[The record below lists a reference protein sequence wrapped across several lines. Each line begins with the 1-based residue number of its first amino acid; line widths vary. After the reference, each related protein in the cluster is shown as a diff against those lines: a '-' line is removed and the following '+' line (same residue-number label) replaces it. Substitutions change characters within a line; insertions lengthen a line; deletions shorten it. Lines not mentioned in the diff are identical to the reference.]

1 MFDELFCMVEP
12 VDIRENDIQSLFPEE
27 FKILLKDRTTQK
39 NIFWATDSYSS
50 FGEGFQYKDE
60 ITIPHVT
67 GGEYGR
73 IIQPRSVKSRDEQE
87 KRAKN
92 MAEVFTPSWV
102 CNAQNNLIDNAWF
115 GRENVFNEEFIDEQG
130 IHRWKANEEKVVF
143 PARTGKKAWKAYVRD
158 IRLEITC
165 GEGPYVVSR
174 YDTVSGE
181 LIPLNQRVG
190 FLDRKL
196 RVVGEN
202 TRTRK
207 DWLSMAKDAIKASYG
222 FEWQGDNL
230 LLARESVFFSFIEY
244 YQARFNEVPP
254 MEDLHEVAEIVSWNF
269 WQMDGLKMVV
279 PDSCE
284 EKYIETLFDGQVKQK
299 CDACVKGE
307 MKGHIGNHCVIMDWF
322 AEGGP
327 VTFQFQELISSR

>member
-1 MFDELFCMVEP
+1 MHQTHSFDGL
-12 VDIRENDIQSLFPEE
+12 VDISETSFWELFPEE
-27 FKILLKDRTTQK
+27 LNALLKDRTTQK
-39 NIFWATDSYSS
+39 NIFWATDSYAYL
-50 FGEGFQYKDE
+50 GKGFQYKDN
-60 ITIPHVT
+60 ITVAHIT
-67 GGEYGR
+67 GAECGR
-73 IIQPRSVKSRDEQE
+73 IVRPRSVKE
-87 KRAKN
+87 KEDQVKRIRS
-92 MAEVFTPSWV
+92 MAEVFTPSWI
-102 CNAQNNLIDNAWF
+102 CNAQNNLIDYAWF

-130 IHRWKANEEKVVF
+130 VHCWKTNEAKIVF
-143 PARTGKKAWKAYVRD
+143 PAKTGKKAWQAYVRD

-181 LIPLNQRVG
+181 LIPLSQRVG

-196 RVVGEN
+196 RVVCEN
-202 TRTRK
+202 TRTKK
-207 DWLSMAKDAIKASYG
+207 DWLSMAKDAIKSSYG

-244 YQARFNEVPP
+244 YQAHFNEAPP

-284 EKYIETLFDGQVKQK
+284 EKYIETLFDGPVKQK

-307 MKGHIGNHCVIMDWF
+307 MKGHIGDHCVIMDWF
-322 AEGGP
+322 SKDGP
-327 VTFQFQELISSR
+327 VPIQFQELMSSR